1 MEEWLEN
8 PVQQQ
13 LWKERKSRRS
23 SKENDI
29 RLSILPYV
37 SERISSS
44 PSSTS
49 LVSSTKSSFC
59 CSSSPSPSSDPLH
72 FWTTD
77 MKEQHDSD
85 TDDFDVLLQA
95 STKLLAQ
102 QVSSNKAQSTKSK
115 TNSKP
120 DDIHYPVI
128 IKPSSTSSNSRKC
141 SSLAETDSDTV
152 DCPIVIKPTT
162 SAVTHP
168 NNR

>member
-44 PSSTS
+44 SPSSSS

-59 CSSSPSPSSDPLH
+59 CTSPSPSSDPLH

-102 QVSSNKAQSTKSK
+102 QISSNKTQSTKSR

-120 DDIHYPVI
+120 DDVHYPVI
-128 IKPSSTSSNSRKC
+128 IKPSSTSSNSTKS
-141 SSLAETDSDTV
+141 SSLVETDSDIV
-152 DCPIVIKPTT
+152 DCPIVLKPTI
-162 SAVTHP
+162 SPVTNP